1 MKSIDDIKFLIC
13 IEKKYFIRFNLKVS
27 GKGDKLAYVQFN
39 DSRVEEVNG
48 AIVFYFLMS

>member
-1 MKSIDDIKFLIC
+1 MKSIDDIKLLIC

-27 GKGDKLAYVQFN
+27 GEGDKLAFVQFN

-48 AIVFYFLMS
+48 AIVFDVLMI

>member
-1 MKSIDDIKFLIC
+1 MKSFDDMGLLIC

-27 GKGDKLAYVQFN
+27 VEGEKLAFVQFN

-48 AIVFYFLMS
+48 AIVFDVLMI